1 MDCFQRKITKKQS
14 ADSGMALILIMLLL
28 GFFLKILLFYKLA
41 IPLLVLLMIA
51 PGAFYPFAVIWMAL
65 TCLLG
70 KIVPKILLGLIFY
83 GLVLPV
89 GLIRRWM
96 GKDDLDLKKYNKGR
110 ASALHERNKI
120 FTLEDIS
127 KPF

>member
-1 MDCFQRKITKKQS
+1 MTKKQC
-14 ADSGMALILIMLLL
+14 ADSGMALILILLL
-28 GFFLKILLFYKLA
+28 LAYWLDFLLLYELS

-51 PGAFYPFAVIWMAL
+51 PGAFYPFAVIWMAF

-96 GKDDLDLKKYNKGR
+96 GKDDLDLKKYRKGKN
-110 ASALHERNKI
+110 SSLHERNKTYT
-120 FTLEDIS
+120 FEDIT